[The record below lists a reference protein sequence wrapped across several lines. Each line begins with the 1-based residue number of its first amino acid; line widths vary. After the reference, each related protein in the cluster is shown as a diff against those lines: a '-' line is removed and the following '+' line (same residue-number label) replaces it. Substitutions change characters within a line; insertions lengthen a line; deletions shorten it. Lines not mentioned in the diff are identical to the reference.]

1 MQKTSGH
8 QKSLPPADSASPYV
22 MKDLLDWVLTRPKE
36 NEDVGMPEFAAQFGF
51 HSENSAHELFVQ
63 VLQST
68 AIPYAKRQ
76 RLIRQYDL
84 WRDSKGE
91 EFWADRAAAH
101 RVRVS
106 MKKAVDEILKGSDGL
121 REHYINTN
129 SHSALQAISST
140 SSNVTSS
147 QAGKKH
153 PRDPLVELNE
163 ALPKTPCNASLSPT
177 IVSSENIDS
186 PNMTQSGYTLPNP
199 FLDNN
204 TDEPDDDEQ
213 LDAVEEDENNGQ
225 DFLLPDKVEREFD
238 FIGNLDGLD
247 LAIGFKPFF
256 AAVKKKAVYIEDTD
270 EALGRSGIVFLRNEG
285 SAIQQEYFGMDGLA
299 HIRQKMLEYWHTAD
313 VTASRNKAR
322 VWLDLIADKNYD
334 RTEILVELAKSSPT
348 NPIDRKLWVFLL
360 GAVSKFPVKDTTK
373 LYSESTGLSSYVL
386 PLCQAFMGDPEK
398 MVFLNFV
405 DKTTV
410 SGKSRTGTKSKREP
424 DLVLELKDQS
434 NKTLCEL
441 GIGEGT
447 SHAHKN
453 YRKKNA
459 KDLARIGLGLK
470 DALDLIQDRYGVV
483 DATLVGYQVIG
494 QTMSIYLMRCCGNMY
509 VMVHVHDL
517 SIPDSMKELAI
528 IGAEYNIWFE
538 LALTVENGI
547 KPVLNAAAK
556 GKVTAVLPPLGV
568 GKTRFRTVLTPEL
581 NKLLKRM

>member
-1 MQKTSGH
+1 
-8 QKSLPPADSASPYV
+8 
-22 MKDLLDWVLTRPKE
+22 
-36 NEDVGMPEFAAQFGF
+36 
-51 HSENSAHELFVQ
+51 
-63 VLQST
+63 
-68 AIPYAKRQ
+68 
-76 RLIRQYDL
+76 
-84 WRDSKGE
+84 
-91 EFWADRAAAH
+91 
-101 RVRVS
+101 
-106 MKKAVDEILKGSDGL
+106 MKKAVGEIIKGSDGL

-163 ALPKTPCNASLSPT
+163 ALPKTPRNASPSPT
-177 IVSSENIDS
+177 IVSTENIDS

-238 FIGNLDGLD
+238 FVGNLDGLD

-256 AAVKKKAVYIEDTD
+256 AAVKKKA
-270 EALGRSGIVFLRNEG
+270 
-285 SAIQQEYFGMDGLA
+285 
-299 HIRQKMLEYWHTAD
+299 
-313 VTASRNKAR
+313 
-322 VWLDLIADKNYD
+322 LIADKNYD

-348 NPIDRKLWVFLL
+348 NPIDRKLWVFLV

-470 DALDLIQDRYGVV
+470 DALDLIQDKYGVD

-528 IGAEYNIWFE
+528 IGAEYNTWFE
-538 LALTVENGI
+538 LALTVGNGI

-556 GKVTAVLPPLGV
+556 GKMTAVLPPLGV